1 MNPETII
8 KTISDLYLDA
18 MRIGLED
25 ARKKIKN
32 DSDDLESSVE
42 NSVWMAYC
50 EGIETAIEIVERVTR
65 KTYLGLAKERVKT
78 EGMRSLKD
86 GIELEGAD
94 MNSAYPKVV
103 NRCSS

>member
-1 MNPETII
+1 MKPETII
-8 KTISDLYLDA
+8 KTLADLYVNA
-18 MRIGLED
+18 MKIGLED

-32 DSDDLESSVE
+32 DNDDLESLVE

-50 EGIETAIEIVERVTR
+50 EGIETAIEIIERVTR
-65 KTYLGLAKERVKT
+65 KTYIGLAKERVKS

-86 GIELEGAD
+86 RIELEGAD

-103 NRCSS
+103 N

>member
-8 KTISDLYLDA
+8 KTISELYINALK
-18 MRIGLED
+18 IGLED

-32 DSDDLESSVE
+32 ENDDLESLVE

-50 EGIETAIEIVERVTR
+50 EGMDTAVEIIERVTR
-65 KTYLGLAKERVKT
+65 KTYISLAKEKVKA
-78 EGMRSLKD
+78 EGLRSLKD
-86 GIELEGAD
+86 RIELEGAD

-103 NRCSS
+103 N

>member
-8 KTISDLYLDA
+8 KTISDLYINA
-18 MRIGLED
+18 MKIGLED

-32 DSDDLESSVE
+32 DSDDLESLVE

-65 KTYLGLAKERVKT
+65 KTYIGLAKKKVKT

-86 GIELEGAD
+86 RIELEGAD

-103 NRCSS
+103 VN

>member
-8 KTISDLYLDA
+8 KTISDLYIDA
-18 MRIGLED
+18 MKVGLED

-32 DSDDLESSVE
+32 DSDDLGSLVE

-50 EGIETAIEIVERVTR
+50 EGMETAIEIIERVTK
-65 KTYLGLAKERVKT
+65 KTYVGLAKEKVKT

-86 GIELEGAD
+86 RIELEGAD

-103 NRCSS
+103 N

>member
-8 KTISDLYLDA
+8 KTISELYINALK
-18 MRIGLED
+18 IGLED

-32 DSDDLESSVE
+32 ENDDLESLVE

-50 EGIETAIEIVERVTR
+50 EGMDTAIEIIERVTR
-65 KTYLGLAKERVKT
+65 KTYISLAKEKVKT
-78 EGMRSLKD
+78 EGLRSLKD
-86 GIELEGAD
+86 RIELEGAD

-103 NRCSS
+103 N

>member
-8 KTISDLYLDA
+8 KTISELYINALK
-18 MRIGLED
+18 IGLED
-25 ARKKIKN
+25 ARKNIKN
-32 DSDDLESSVE
+32 ENDDLESLVE

-50 EGIETAIEIVERVTR
+50 EGMDTAVEIIERVTR
-65 KTYLGLAKERVKT
+65 KTYIGLAKERVKS

-86 GIELEGAD
+86 RIELEGAD

-103 NRCSS
+103 N

>member
-8 KTISDLYLDA
+8 KTISDLYLHA
-18 MRIGLED
+18 MKIGVED

-32 DSDDLESSVE
+32 DSDDLESMVD
-42 NSVWMAYC
+42 NSIWMAYC

-65 KTYLGLAKERVKT
+65 KTYIGLAKERVKS
-78 EGMRSLKD
+78 EAMHSLKD
-86 GIELEGAD
+86 VIELEGDD

-103 NRCSS
+103 N

>member
-18 MRIGLED
+18 IKIGLKD

-32 DSDDLESSVE
+32 DNDDLESLVE

-50 EGIETAIEIVERVTR
+50 EGMDTAIEIIERVTR
-65 KTYLGLAKERVKT
+65 KTYVGLAKERVKT
-78 EGMRSLKD
+78 EGMRSLED

-103 NRCSS
+103 N

>member
-8 KTISDLYLDA
+8 KTISDLYLHA
-18 MRIGLED
+18 MKIGLED

-32 DSDDLESSVE
+32 DSDDLESLVE

-65 KTYLGLAKERVKT
+65 KTYIGLARERVKN
-78 EGMRSLKD
+78 EGVRSLKD
-86 GIELEGAD
+86 IIELEDDD

-103 NRCSS
+103 N

>member
-1 MNPETII
+1 MNHETII
-8 KTISDLYLDA
+8 KTISDMYLHA
-18 MRIGLED
+18 IKIGLED

-42 NSVWMAYC
+42 NSIWKAYC
-50 EGIETAIEIVERVTR
+50 DGMETAIEIIELVTR
-65 KTYLGLAKERVKT
+65 KAYVGLAKESVKT

-86 GIELEGAD
+86 CIELEGAD

-103 NRCSS
+103 N

>member
-1 MNPETII
+1 MNPETI

-18 MRIGLED
+18 MKIGLED

-32 DSDDLESSVE
+32 DNDDLESMVE

-50 EGIETAIEIVERVTR
+50 EGIETAIEIVEMVTR
-65 KTYLGLAKERVKT
+65 KTYVGLAKERVKA

-86 GIELEGAD
+86 IIELEGDD

-103 NRCSS
+103 NRCMQ

>member
-8 KTISDLYLDA
+8 KTISELYINALK
-18 MRIGLED
+18 IGLED

-32 DSDDLESSVE
+32 ENDDLESLVE

-50 EGIETAIEIVERVTR
+50 EGMDTAVEIIERVTR
-65 KTYLGLAKERVKT
+65 KTYISLAKERVKS

-86 GIELEGAD
+86 RIELEGVD

-103 NRCSS
+103 N

>member
-8 KTISDLYLDA
+8 KTISDMYLHA
-18 MRIGLED
+18 MKIGLED
-25 ARKKIKN
+25 ARKKIDN
-32 DSDDLESSVE
+32 DRDDLESLVD

-65 KTYLGLAKERVKT
+65 KTYIGLAIERVET

-86 GIELEGAD
+86 IIELEGVD

-103 NRCSS
+103 N

>member
-8 KTISDLYLDA
+8 KTISDLYLHA
-18 MRIGLED
+18 MKIGLED

-32 DSDDLESSVE
+32 DNDDLESMVE

-65 KTYLGLAKERVKT
+65 KTYIGLAKERVKT

-86 GIELEGAD
+86 RIELESGD

-103 NRCSS
+103 N